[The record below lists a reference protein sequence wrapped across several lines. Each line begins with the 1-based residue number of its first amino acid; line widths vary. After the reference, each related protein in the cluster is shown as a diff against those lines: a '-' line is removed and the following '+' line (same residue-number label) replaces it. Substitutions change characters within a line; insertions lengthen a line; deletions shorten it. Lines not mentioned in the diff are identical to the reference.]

1 MLLLTKTKGCTY
13 GPSANLL
20 FPVVKNKI
28 YFHTSFNLGLLM
40 MIMKL
45 QELNVLLYEDLK
57 QIKEKLRH
65 MSIFMH
71 LSILD
76 YNMIIWIIIKLIEHN
91 IILYGDLK

>member
-1 MLLLTKTKGCTY
+1 MML
-13 GPSANLL
+13 
-20 FPVVKNKI
+20 
-28 YFHTSFNLGLLM
+28 
-40 MIMKL
+40 MKL

>member
-1 MLLLTKTKGCTY
+1 MIIMNHEDLKQIKEKLR
-13 GPSANLL
+13 SI
-20 FPVVKNKI
+20 I

-45 QELNVLLYEDLK
+45 QELNILLYEDLK